1 VKFKGRQPDEVF
13 WFHSAKGERLFAE
26 CRWNFEGEAK
36 EVRPACY
43 TAEGWKLAAF
53 RAPRPMYNLDGLHA
67 RPNDPVWLF
76 EGPRKADK
84 AKACFPG
91 SVTTGYAGG
100 ADAIEQTDFSPL
112 RGRNVVLWRDSDRAG
127 PKWLERLI
135 VALRAAGV
143 ASITVV
149 NIAKLPAEMI
159 ERLPEAKRDKFD
171 VVDFIQA
178 EIATEAIRSAAEA
191 ACEQAETDATEKSAG
206 GVDDDR
212 AIRLLAGLSPLDYDR
227 AREVEAERLGVRV
240 STLDCV
246 VKAARQ
252 PPSEASDGVV
262 FVDVEPSDARI
273 DAAGLLD
280 EIRRTIR
287 RFIVCEPEVAVAVA
301 RGAFRWSLA
310 PTAVETGRS
319 GAQMRICRRHCAI
332 SPAGQ
337 TISALLISRRAVRMR
352 RAAIAWIGFA

>member
-1 VKFKGRQPDEVF
+1 
-13 WFHSAKGERLFAE
+13 
-26 CRWNFEGEAK
+26 
-36 EVRPACY
+36 
-43 TAEGWKLAAF
+43 
-53 RAPRPMYNLDGLHA
+53 
-67 RPNDPVWLF
+67 
-76 EGPRKADK
+76 
-84 AKACFPG
+84 
-91 SVTTGYAGG
+91 
-100 ADAIEQTDFSPL
+100 
-112 RGRNVVLWRDSDRAG
+112 
-127 PKWLERLI
+127 
-135 VALRAAGV
+135 V

-301 RGAFRWSLA
+301 LWITFTWLIGWVEVAPLLVITAPEMRCGKSQLLSLVGFLSYRPLPAISSAAVFRVIDAHA
-310 PTAVETGRS
+310 PTLILDEADTFMKENEERRRQFRS
-319 GAQMRICRRHCAI
+319 HAANSIRH
-332 SPAGQ
+332 
-337 TISALLISRRAVRMR
+337 
-352 RAAIAWIGFA
+352 